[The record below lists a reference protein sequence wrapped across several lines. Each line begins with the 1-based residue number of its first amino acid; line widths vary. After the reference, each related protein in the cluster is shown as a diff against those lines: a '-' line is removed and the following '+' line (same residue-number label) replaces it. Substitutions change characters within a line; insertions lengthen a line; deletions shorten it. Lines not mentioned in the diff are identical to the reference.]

1 MEKRMTPVKLIL
13 AGVFATAL
21 LSGCAGTA
29 PVQNVSQS
37 VIGTHSAQ
45 QVRQAILYAGLNRGW
60 IMNQTTEGVIDGK
73 ILLRGHTAEIRV
85 TYNKNSYQI
94 NYVGSNNMDAKNGK
108 IHSNYNRWVANLN
121 KDIQIELARQNIN

>member
-1 MEKRMTPVKLIL
+1 MKPVKFIL
-13 AGVFATAL
+13 AGVIAAAA

-37 VIGTHSAQ
+37 VVGAHTSQ

-60 IMNQTTEGVIDGK
+60 IMNQTAEGVIDGK
-73 ILLRGHTAEIRV
+73 ILLRGHTAEIRI
-85 TYNKNSYQI
+85 TYNQNSYQI
-94 NYVGSNNMDAKNGK
+94 NYVGSSNMDAKNGK

-121 KDIQIELARQNIN
+121 KDIQLELARQNIS